1 MNVGLLSSIFLV
13 SLTLSMSAS
22 QTVREVNE
30 PTASVLNTAI
40 PDFFLADQTIFDGV
54 SELNSEPVPLAF
66 GFENVL
72 KVKFDDP
79 PIPDPLIDVTLQDAT
94 VKEILDALC
103 KADPRYTWSLDG
115 STVNIYPRGT
125 NNDPSYLLNRRLEKL
140 EIKNITDISDGLLAI
155 AEQLA
160 PPLEQIAHAQ
170 VGGDTTYPPQPWTA
184 TFEKLTVRQAAN
196 RLAGHMGAHSA
207 WFFHGSR
214 DFRAF
219 AFYRLGFR
227 KPTR

>member
-13 SLTLSMSAS
+13 FLTLSMSAS
-22 QTVREVNE
+22 KAVREE
-30 PTASVLNTAI
+30 PTASVLNTTI

-54 SELNSEPVPLAF
+54 SELSSESVPLAF

-72 KVKFDDP
+72 KVKFGDP

-115 STVNIYPRGT
+115 STVNIYPRET
-125 NNDPSYLLNRRLEKL
+125 TDDPSYLLNRRLEKL
-140 EIKNITDISDGLLAI
+140 DIKNITDIDDGLLAI
-155 AEQLA
+155 AQQLP

-170 VGGDTTYPPQPWTA
+170 VGGDTTYPPQTWTA
-184 TFEKLTVRQAAN
+184 TFEKLTVRQAVN
-196 RLAGHMGAHSA
+196 RLADHMGAHSA
-207 WFFHGSR
+207 WFFSGSR